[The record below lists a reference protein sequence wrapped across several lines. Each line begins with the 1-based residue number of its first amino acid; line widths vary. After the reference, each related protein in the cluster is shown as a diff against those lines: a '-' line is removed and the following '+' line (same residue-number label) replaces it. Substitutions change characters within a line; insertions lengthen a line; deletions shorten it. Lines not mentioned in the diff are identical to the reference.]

1 MFRDF
6 VSFAVGAFVA
16 LISVM
21 PYEKCMKPLYT
32 LITRMNRLSQ
42 MEVRTGL
49 DVDWIEETQA
59 WTNLQKECAR
69 TAARTCRQMV
79 VVGVAKE
86 KKVDEN
92 NCKPLLKVVKQFE
105 KNPDLHQNPY
115 DLLNKATDKQALS
128 SVMEARNAD
137 RTSQQ
142 VAAALSKH
150 FPSEPV
156 GTDSETRPIP
166 RSLNRAS
173 LHDRNVFGIVRPLQT
188 TEQITSEM
196 KRRADLVVTPDVAD
210 RTREAPTTIEPA
222 QLERLLNEVAGELD
236 ENGGNVTQN
245 EQHSTE
251 VVASSL

>member
-49 DVDWIEETQA
+49 DVDWIGETQA

-79 VVGVAKE
+79 DAGVATKE

-92 NCKPLLKVVKQFE
+92 NCKPLSKVAKQFE

-156 GTDSETRPIP
+156 GTDSIP

-173 LHDRNVFGIVRPLQT
+173 SIVRPIQT
-188 TEQITSEM
+188 TEQQITSEM

-222 QLERLLNEVAGELD
+222 QLERLLNEVADELD
-236 ENGGNVTQN
+236 ANVGNVTQN
-245 EQHSTE
+245 EQQHTTE
-251 VVASSL
+251 VAASSS